1 MVNTQPSF
9 MGPPAGIPGAYPQ
22 VQSMGNKLVPVISY
36 PGMAMWQFLP
46 PTAVDTS
53 QDHELHPPVA

>member
-1 MVNTQPSF
+1 MSP
-9 MGPPAGIPGAYPQ
+9 GIPAGYPPQ
-22 VQSMGNKLVPVISY
+22 VQSASLASMGNKLVPVMSY

-46 PTAVDTS
+46 PAAVDTS